1 MLDNQ
6 KSRNSVEDSNNE
18 NKIKLLTLKNKCKST
33 SLLKIE
39 DRL

>member
-6 KSRNSVEDSNNE
+6 KSINSLEDSNNITQ
-18 NKIKLLTLKNKCKST
+18 IKPLPLKTKCKST

>member
-1 MLDNQ
+1 MLIQDN
-6 KSRNSVEDSNNE
+6 SRDIFDDSFEPIPMKKNQLVNS
-18 NKIKLLTLKNKCKST
+18 KST